1 MGIVSFK
8 SSQKAMKTSVLNKH
22 FLFQGMPTRPSI
34 GRPDETYG
42 TKTRLTTISIR
53 LSKVC
58 HTTAATSRANMDI
71 IVPDFFQKFCNRK
84 SGITLFEFLI
94 PLQFEDDF
102 QILRFGTVIQKTI
115 VADFLKT

>member
-1 MGIVSFK
+1 
-8 SSQKAMKTSVLNKH
+8 
-22 FLFQGMPTRPSI
+22 
-34 GRPDETYG
+34 
-42 TKTRLTTISIR
+42 
-53 LSKVC
+53 
-58 HTTAATSRANMDI
+58 MDI

>member
-1 MGIVSFK
+1 
-8 SSQKAMKTSVLNKH
+8 
-22 FLFQGMPTRPSI
+22 MPTRPSI

-53 LSKVC
+53 PSKVC

-102 QILRFGTVIQKTI
+102 SDSSFWYGYSENHSSGFSENLMVTH
-115 VADFLKT
+115 A